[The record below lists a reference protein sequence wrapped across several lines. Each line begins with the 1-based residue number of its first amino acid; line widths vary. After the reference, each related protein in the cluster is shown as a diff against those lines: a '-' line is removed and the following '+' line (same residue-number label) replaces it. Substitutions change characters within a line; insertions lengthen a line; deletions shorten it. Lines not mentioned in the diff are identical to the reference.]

1 MDAEI
6 KHQVQD
12 FYNQVGWQRISD
24 QLYQNAIYE
33 DLRPVSSEYIHKCH
47 LRVNRHIKQNGR
59 FLLDAG
65 SGPVQWPEYLTYS
78 AGYHFR
84 ICLDI
89 SMLALKEARQRL
101 GEKGLYVV
109 ADITNLPFS
118 GGVFDGVVS
127 LHTLH
132 HLPLADQKTAY
143 FDIHRVLLPGSS
155 AVIINGY
162 SLSPMM
168 QRFNRLM
175 VLGEKLFVR
184 EGTKESRK
192 DEGADQVGKPKPE
205 LAKGTFVEKN
215 TYDWICKAL
224 KILHFEVFPWR
235 SVSVRFLRSLI
246 HASLGGK
253 IWLKLLYWLED
264 RFPGW
269 FARNGQYPM
278 VIIYKEN

>member
-12 FYNQVGWQRISD
+12 FYNRVGWQRISD

>member
-47 LRVNRHIKQNGR
+47 LRVNSHLKQNGK

>member
-1 MDAEI
+1 MESEI

-12 FYNQVGWQRISD
+12 FYNRVGWQRISD

-47 LRVNRHIKQNGR
+47 LRVNRHIKPGGR

-78 AGYHFR
+78 ESYRFR

-89 SMLALKEARQRL
+89 SMIALKEARQRL
-101 GEKGLYVV
+101 GEKGFYVV
-109 ADITNLPFS
+109 ADITNLPFAS
-118 GGVFDGVVS
+118 NVFDGVVS

-132 HLPLADQKTAY
+132 HLTLADQKIAY
-143 FDIHRVLLPGSS
+143 FDIHRVLLPEAA
-155 AVIINGY
+155 AVVVNGY
-162 SLSPMM
+162 SISPLM

-175 VLGEKLFVR
+175 ALGEKLCVR
-184 EGTKESRK
+184 DGSKGNRK
-192 DEGADQVGKPKPE
+192 DEGVNQVTKTNQEPVR
-205 LAKGTFVEKN
+205 GTFVEKN
-215 TYDWICKAL
+215 SYDWIKETL
-224 KILHFEVFPWR
+224 KDLQFEIFPWR

-253 IWLKLLYWLED
+253 SWLRLLYWLEE
-264 RFPGW
+264 RFPSW